1 MSNVASPQARP
12 SSTPPESVALINLP
26 NNLPAEPDD
35 NDSGLDTVYDERVTH
50 RTNDEPTE
58 FVVAPF
64 LFQKLCPPRGK
75 CAQLITGVLAR
86 VAVWAAIFCVAGSS
100 AWLGGNLFSLYVL
113 LIAAELGGLIVGRKT
128 RYFNFPALL
137 GMLIAGF
144 LLKNIDRINIADN
157 IKPDWSSSL
166 RQIALAVILLR
177 SGLGLDIDALKRL
190 RFTVLRLAFGPCI
203 TEAVTVA
210 VMSHYILELPWVWA
224 FQLG

>member
-1 MSNVASPQARP
+1 
-12 SSTPPESVALINLP
+12 
-26 NNLPAEPDD
+26 
-35 NDSGLDTVYDERVTH
+35 
-50 RTNDEPTE
+50 
-58 FVVAPF
+58 
-64 LFQKLCPPRGK
+64 
-75 CAQLITGVLAR
+75 
-86 VAVWAAIFCVAGSS
+86 VAGSS
-100 AWLGGNLFSLYVL
+100 AWIGGNLFSLYIL
-113 LIAAELGGLIVGRKT
+113 LIAAEFGGLLLGWKT

-144 LLKNIDRINIADN
+144 MLKNIDRINIADS

-203 TEAVTVA
+203 TEAATVA
-210 VMSHYILELPWVWA
+210 VMSHYILGLPWIWA